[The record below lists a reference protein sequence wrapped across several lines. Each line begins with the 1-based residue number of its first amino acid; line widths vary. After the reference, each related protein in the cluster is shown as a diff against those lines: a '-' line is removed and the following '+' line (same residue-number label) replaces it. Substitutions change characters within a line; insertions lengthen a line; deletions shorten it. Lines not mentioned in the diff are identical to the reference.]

1 MGPGE
6 GLLENA
12 MSSDRKSREEVGDK
26 SDEIDMLDKLL
37 VGATGRLDA
46 VEKYEGLNERPRPAI
61 I

>member
-12 MSSDRKSREEVGDK
+12 ASSDRKSREETGDK

-37 VGATGRLDA
+37 VGAAGRLDA
-46 VEKYEGLNERPRPAI
+46 EEK
-61 I
+61 